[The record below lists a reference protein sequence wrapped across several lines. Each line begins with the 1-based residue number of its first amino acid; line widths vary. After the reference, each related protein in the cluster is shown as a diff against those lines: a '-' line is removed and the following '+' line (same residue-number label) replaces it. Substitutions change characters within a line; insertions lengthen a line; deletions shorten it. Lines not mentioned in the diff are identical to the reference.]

1 MKKMSSVFLIF
12 ALYFGFEQVDSPNTD
27 SSPTPVTME
36 RSDHH
41 LIGGH
46 RSLK

>member
-1 MKKMSSVFLIF
+1 MKKIASIFLIF
-12 ALYFGFEQVDSPNTD
+12 ALYFGYQQVDSPNTD
-27 SSPTPVTME
+27 SSPIAVKMG

-46 RSLK
+46 